1 MPLSPTQVRHGSEVC
16 DIMGFV
22 GPAAALLRKDQH
34 VNWQFWIVLGDSH
47 FWSSKTVISKI
58 ELNRIDD

>member
-1 MPLSPTQVRHGSEVC
+1 
-16 DIMGFV
+16 MGFV

-34 VNWQFWIVLGDSH
+34 VNWQFWIVLGDNH
-47 FWSSKTVISKI
+47 FWSSKTVISKV